1 MPRADDRCLHDLVTE
16 QAARTPEA
24 VAVLADDGELRYAD
38 LVARAN
44 RLAHRL
50 RDRAVDVDTPVGVV
64 AERGVDLVVALLG
77 ALIAGGAYVP
87 LDPDLPAERLRYQ
100 LDDADPP
107 VVLAQRHLLD
117 RIPGVGPARWCVIDD
132 EPAQRVPDTPP
143 EQRATPDSL
152 AYIIYTSGSTG
163 RPKGVCVPHRGIVNR
178 IRWMQDTYRLR
189 ADDVVL
195 QKTPYGFDVSV
206 WEFFWPLA
214 AGARLVLARPGG
226 HRDPAYLAATVV
238 ERGVTT
244 LHFVPTMLAQFLAE
258 PDLPTLPTV
267 RRVFCS
273 GEALPVALARE
284 ATRRLPGDLHNLY
297 GPTEA
302 SVDVSAHRVRPPLHT
317 TSVPIGTPISNV
329 SLHVLDDDLAPAPT
343 GVVGE
348 LYIGGIGLARGYHRR
363 PALTAETFVP
373 DPTGGGRLYRTGDLA
388 RRLPDGE
395 FDFVGRRDGQV
406 KIRGNRVELGEIEQ
420 TLLEHEGVREAA
432 VTVRYLD
439 SGHPQ
444 LVAYV
449 APPGP
454 GVDELRA
461 GLARRLPD
469 YMVPALFVTLDHLPV
484 TPSGKTDRRALPAPP
499 DDEPGPT
506 GASADGEVDG
516 GVPALLAALWSQVL
530 ERARVGPHDDFF
542 ALGGDSVLAMRVVAA
557 ARRSGLRLTTRQL
570 FAYPTVAALAPQVQ
584 TVGTVPEPLD
594 GPPFALCPV
603 DPALLSDPP
612 GGPARLVDAYPLT
625 PMQEGM
631 LFHTLLSPGEA
642 DYLQQHVYRLT
653 RPVDVAALADAW
665 REAVRRHPALRTTVR
680 WDDVAEP
687 VQLVHEGHP
696 PDVRVLDGPVDL
708 GRLLADE
715 RHAGLDLAAAPPVRL
730 TLVRAAERVD
740 LVLTFHHLL
749 LDGWSLAVLLAEVLD
764 GRREPVI
771 PPRRHLRWLADAD
784 RSTGHW
790 KRLLAGFTEP
800 TALPRPPEG
809 DPGGADP
816 QVRSVPQVGL
826 PGTRVARLPLTDRLR
841 AALTARAAGIGA
853 TPYAVTLGAWAL
865 VLAGH
870 ADRDDVVVGV
880 TVAGRPDDLPGA
892 DAVVGL
898 LINTVPLRVRLDP
911 ETPFAETVRTVQ
923 AQQVA
928 SREYEHQSLTD
939 ITRASELPPGRPL
952 FHSIVV
958 FQNHPPLPAGLVPV
972 DVVESTGYPLTLV
985 VEPTPDLVLRLL
997 VEGDAVSAAEGGRLL
1012 IDLRRVLE
1020 FVVAHPDATTGEVRA
1035 ALRSA

>member
-1 MPRADDRCLHDLVTE
+1 MPRADETCLHDLVTE
-16 QAARTPEA
+16 QAARMPDA
-24 VAVLADDGELRYAD
+24 VAVLADDGVLRYAD

-44 RLAHRL
+44 HLAHRL
-50 RDRAVDVDTPVGVV
+50 RARGVDVDTPVGVV
-64 AERGVDLVVALLG
+64 AERGVHLVVALLG
-77 ALIAGGAYVP
+77 VLVAGGAYVP
-87 LDPDLPAERLRYQ
+87 LDPDLPAERLGYQ

-117 RIPGVGPARWCVIDD
+117 RVPGVDPARWCLVDD
-132 EPAQRVPDTPP
+132 ESTQPGPTTPP
-143 EQRATPDSL
+143 PRRASPDSL

-206 WEFFWPLA
+206 WEFFWPLV

-238 ERGVTT
+238 QRNVTT

-258 PDLPTLPTV
+258 PDLPSMPTL
-267 RRVFCS
+267 RRVMCS

-302 SVDVSAHRVRPPLHT
+302 SVDVSAHRVRPPLHG
-317 TSVPIGTPISNV
+317 TSVPIGVPIANV
-329 SLHVLDDDLAPAPT
+329 SLHVLDDHLTPTPT

-363 PALTAETFVP
+363 PALTAEVFVP
-373 DPTGGGRLYRTGDLA
+373 DPGGSGRLYRTGDLA

-432 VTVRYLD
+432 VTVRHLA

-449 APPGP
+449 APPGSP
-454 GVDELRA
+454 VDELRA
-461 GLARRLPD
+461 RLTRRLPD
-469 YMVPALFVTLDHLPV
+469 YMVPALFVHLDHLPV

-499 DDEPGPT
+499 DDGPEPVDPP
-506 GASADGEVDG
+506 AD
-516 GVPALLAALWSQVL
+516 GVPARLAALWSQVL
-530 ERARVGPHDDFF
+530 ERGRVGPDDDFF
-542 ALGGDSVLAMRVVAA
+542 ALGGDSVLAIRVVAL

-570 FAYPTVAALAPQVQ
+570 FAYPTLTALTPHVQVAGP
-584 TVGTVPEPLD
+584 TPELRD

-603 DPALLSDPP
+603 DPALLSGPP
-612 GGPARLVDAYPLT
+612 GGPARPADGYPLT

-631 LFHTLLSPGEA
+631 LFHTLLSPGAA

-665 REAVRRHPALRTTVR
+665 REAVHRHPALRTTVR
-680 WDDVAEP
+680 WADVAEP
-687 VQLVHEGHP
+687 VQLVHEGYP

-708 GRLLADE
+708 RPLLADE
-715 RHAGLDLAAAPPVRL
+715 RHAGFDLGAAPPVRL
-730 TLVRAAERVD
+730 TLVRRATGGVD

-749 LDGWSLAVLLAEVLD
+749 LDGWSLAILLAEVLD
-764 GRREPVI
+764 GRREPVV
-771 PPRRHLRWLADAD
+771 PPRRHLRWLAEAD
-784 RSTGHW
+784 RATDHW
-790 KRLLAGFTEP
+790 KRLLAGFGVP
-800 TALPRPPEG
+800 TPLPRPPVPA
-809 DPGGADP
+809 PGSATTADSP
-816 QVRSVPQVGL
+816 AVERQVGL

-841 AALTARAAGIGA
+841 AALTGRAASAGV

-865 VLAGH
+865 VLAGY
-870 ADRDDVVVGV
+870 ADSDDVVVGV

-892 DAVVGL
+892 DSIVGL
-898 LINTVPLRVRLDP
+898 LINTVPLRVRFDP
-911 ETPFAETVRTVQ
+911 DAPFAETLRAVQ

-939 ITRASELPPGRPL
+939 ITRTSDLSPGTPL

-958 FQNHPPLPAGLVPV
+958 FQNHPPLPAGLSPV

-985 VEPTPDLVLRLL
+985 VEPTPELVLRLL
-997 VEGDAVSAAEGGRLL
+997 IEDEAVSPAEGGRLL
-1012 IDLRRVLE
+1012 TDLRRVLD
-1020 FVVAHPDATTGEVRA
+1020 VVTAQPDATTGEVRA
-1035 ALRSA
+1035 ALRAG